1 MDYQI
6 IKDYNYSI
14 EDINDLVI
22 KNGNENYDYFK
33 DICHLLMVG
42 TTIISANQMN
52 AENKASKS
60 ISIPII
66 EVVVD
71 TSFKIEEYE
80 KNAFSLEDYSFCNIK
95 SNTRNLTERI
105 LSFKSLQESWDGY
118 GAIPLE
124 IKSAT
129 NAIDFI
135 NFLSEKNVLVDPT
148 DIFPNP
154 HGTISFIWEN
164 LYDERLSLE
173 IGNNSLS
180 YYSLFNGSIP
190 EFFNDVELID
200 NNIESISRKINS
212 LF

>member
-6 IKDYNYSI
+6 IKDYNYSN

-22 KNGNENYDYFK
+22 KNGDENYDYFK

-42 TTIISANQMN
+42 TTIISANEMN
-52 AENKASKS
+52 AENKEPKS
-60 ISIPII
+60 TSTPII
-66 EVVVD
+66 EVIVD

-80 KNAFSLEDYSFCNIK
+80 KNAFSLEDYTFCNTK
-95 SNTRNLTERI
+95 SNTRSLTEKI

-135 NFLSEKNVLVDPT
+135 NFLSEKNIFVDPT
-148 DIFPNP
+148 DVFPNP

-180 YYSLFNGSIP
+180 YYSLFNGSKP

-200 NNIESISRKINS
+200 NNIENISRKINS

>member
-6 IKDYNYSI
+6 IKDYNYST

-33 DICHLLMVG
+33 EICHLFMVG

-52 AENKASKS
+52 AENKVPKS
-60 ISIPII
+60 ISFPII
-66 EVVVD
+66 EVIVD
-71 TSFKIEEYE
+71 PSFRIEEYE
-80 KNAFSLEDYSFCNIK
+80 KNAFSLEDYSFYNTK
-95 SNTRNLTERI
+95 SNTRSLTERI

-124 IKSAT
+124 IKSAC

-135 NFLSEKNVLVDPT
+135 NFLSEKNVYIDPT

-173 IGNNSLS
+173 VGNNSLS
-180 YYSLFNGSIP
+180 YYSLFNGSKP

-200 NNIESISRKINS
+200 NNIENISRKINS